1 MKKTIKQ
8 VLAGLLLVPVLALG
22 VNTVVSVTP
31 AAADPATQITS
42 GINSTT
48 DGTGPTTNLSSV
60 FKTVVNVLLFVIG
73 AVSVVMLIVGGIRY
87 TLSAGNSS
95 AVTAAKNT
103 IMYAIIGLIVAF
115 LAYAIV
121 NWVLGALQGNAATS

>member
-22 VNTVVSVTP
+22 VSVVVPAGS
-31 AAADPATQITS
+31 AAADPITQINN
-42 GINSTT
+42 GIGATTDSQGSTT
-48 DGTGPTTNLSSV
+48 SLSSV

-87 TLSAGNSS
+87 TLSAGNST

-103 IMYAIIGLIVAF
+103 IMYAIIGLVVAF
-115 LAYAIV
+115 LAYAII